1 MVTLLQHWTGAVLHW
16 LCGAG
21 VAVAVVVT
29 VTVVVFPGVVVGE
42 PQGVATA
49 RVRREARESVADAR
63 TNIVAEV
70 SGGSEELWKA
80 G

>member
-1 MVTLLQHWTGAVLHW
+1 MGPVEHEPAGSVLVVPGAVAVTVMVVVL
-16 LCGAG
+16 
-21 VAVAVVVT
+21 VAVVVG
-29 VTVVVFPGVVVGE
+29 VF
-42 PQGVATA
+42 QGVATA